1 LEGVQ
6 FEDEQLFKEKVAVIK
21 ENYFPKN
28 VAVKPGTETQTLVED
43 TITQPDMGDGGL
55 VDQYARALSRTVK
68 KK

>member
-1 LEGVQ
+1 
-6 FEDEQLFKEKVAVIK
+6 
-21 ENYFPKN
+21 
-28 VAVKPGTETQTLVED
+28 VKPGTETQTLVED